1 MLCSRPMFVVY
12 ILFSCSAVVFGQ
24 APPGPHG
31 MYQPG
36 SGAPSFSHGSPGPLP
51 LIVLATQ
58 KSVQAELKLDQ
69 TQKQRIQALDSKLR
83 GSMLKHMPPPPEF
96 LGNGAKPEPPGMGM
110 EKELT
115 EILSEKQLA
124 RLKQIA
130 LQFEGPRALLTPE
143 RAKALELTEE
153 QLERLRRLPPK
164 DEKSVKAILNAEQ
177 QAKWQEMIGRPF
189 RGKIAFPRMPMS
201 PN

>member
-1 MLCSRPMFVVY
+1 
-12 ILFSCSAVVFGQ
+12 
-24 APPGPHG
+24 

-36 SGAPSFSHGSPGPLP
+36 SGEPSFSHDSPGPLP
-51 LIVLATQ
+51 LILFATQ

-69 TQKQRIQALDSKLR
+69 TQKQRIQALDAKLR
-83 GSMLKHMPPPPEF
+83 GAMIEHMPPMP
-96 LGNGAKPEPPGMGM
+96 NSSNTATRPEPPGMGM
-110 EKELT
+110 EKELA
-115 EILSEKQLA
+115 EILSEKQFA
-124 RLKQIA
+124 RLRQIA
-130 LQFEGPRALLTPE
+130 LQFEGPCALLTPE

-201 PN
+201 PY